1 MLNMKV
7 ERITP
12 SMAAEYLKNNT
23 DNRKLRPWWATS
35 LAGAI
40 GRGEW
45 ILTHQG
51 VAFDSTGKL
60 IDGQHK
66 LHAIIQAG
74 SAVEVAVYRGISPEA
89 FKVLD
94 VGLKRTY
101 SDITGLSQKTAEVCR
116 AIAATILMGNNT
128 PTADQL
134 LDVANCGVADLHESL
149 IEHCASNA
157 AIVSSAPVR
166 MAATVMMLN
175 GHSQK
180 YIKDLYGNLIHQNYN
195 ELPIIG
201 QSFLKQANK
210 KTITPNN
217 KSDIIA
223 RAVKVFNP
231 KCADIGKLT
240 VSAQEMELSLS
251 FLRKVVRK
259 AMGVPNE

>member
-12 SMAAEYLKNNT
+12 TMAAEYLKNNT

-128 PTADQL
+128 PYFR
-134 LDVANCGVADLHESL
+134 H
-149 IEHCASNA
+149 
-157 AIVSSAPVR
+157 
-166 MAATVMMLN
+166 
-175 GHSQK
+175 
-180 YIKDLYGNLIHQNYN
+180 
-195 ELPIIG
+195 
-201 QSFLKQANK
+201 F
-210 KTITPNN
+210 
-217 KSDIIA
+217 
-223 RAVKVFNP
+223 
-231 KCADIGKLT
+231 
-240 VSAQEMELSLS
+240 
-251 FLRKVVRK
+251 
-259 AMGVPNE
+259 